1 MAKRARYYAVVSGKP
16 AGIFN
21 KWEGGAAQATQ
32 GIPGA
37 EHASFAT
44 LELAMEWY
52 RQRVPE
58 GARYVSPIIHFE
70 TGDIAPEAPQEALQA
85 SLEGMASAQHVV
97 FTICHPE
104 TNEPF
109 YIGET
114 IDLERRK
121 AHYLGSVS
129 LKRKGV
135 CVKIA
140 ELLAQGITPVFQVV
154 ERVESKEAA
163 LDAKSRLYKLYVERG
178 LTLYN
183 RTLEHREI
191 HQLYHMPAVPLTA
204 PIGDGPFYLGP
215 HLQPSRE
222 HLKRRV
228 KDYLRLKAPGLVSNS
243 QAKEY
248 LALLFAAT
256 HADLEALSFYAVAT
270 EEGPRL
276 QANLISGN
284 SIDFDYANAIDR
296 LT

>member
-1 MAKRARYYAVVSGKP
+1 MAKRTRYYAVVSGKP
-16 AGIFN
+16 TGIFN
-21 KWEGGAAQATQ
+21 TWEGGAAQATQ

-37 EHASFAT
+37 DHASFAT
-44 LELAMEWY
+44 LELALEWY
-52 RQRVPE
+52 RQRVPD
-58 GARYVSPIIHFE
+58 GARYASPVIHFE
-70 TGDIAPEAPQEALQA
+70 TSDIVPEAPHQALQT
-85 SLEGMASAQHVV
+85 SLDGMASGQHVV

-109 YIGET
+109 YVGET
-114 IDLERRK
+114 IDLERRE

-129 LKRKGV
+129 RKRKGV

-154 ERVESKEAA
+154 ERVDSKEAA
-163 LDAKSRLYKLYVERG
+163 LDAKSRLYKLYVQRG

-191 HQLYHMPAVPLTA
+191 HQLYHVPAVPLTA
-204 PIGDGPFYLGP
+204 PIGDGPVYLGP

-228 KDYLRLKAPGLVSNS
+228 KDHLSLKAPGLVSNS

-248 LALLFAAT
+248 LALLWAAT
-256 HADLEALSFYAVAT
+256 HADLEALSFYAEAT

-276 QANLISGN
+276 QANLVSGT

-296 LT
+296 LP